1 MRTHTGEKPCQCS
14 QCDKTFSHNSN
25 LCHMRTHTGDL
36 PLIANNIHI
45 ECILECKYMYFYESI
60 SIFENKFVNYM
71 AKTIIYISTSTFY
84 RNMALIRQV
93 WHRCIKPVDNV

>member
-1 MRTHTGEKPCQCS
+1 MTYTVEKPYQCS

-25 LCHMRTHTGDL
+25 LCHLVTHTGDL

-71 AKTIIYISTSTFY
+71 AKTIIDISTSTFY